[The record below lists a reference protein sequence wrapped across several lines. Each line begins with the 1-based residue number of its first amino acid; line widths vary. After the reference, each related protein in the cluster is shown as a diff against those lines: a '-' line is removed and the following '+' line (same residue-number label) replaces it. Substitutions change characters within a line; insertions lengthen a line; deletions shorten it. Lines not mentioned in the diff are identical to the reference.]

1 MRNTFCAFLFL
12 HCDPAQSICHRAD
25 QDNGRKDGAQIL
37 DHEVEDLF
45 TAEGLA
51 AQRHLFFDLL
61 HADHAG
67 HQQADSNGCNGHHDR
82 VGEEIEEIQKLHS
95 EHRHARQR
103 AIAQCRKAAQ
113 RHHDQADQCR
123 CALAAPAQL
132 VLKGGDSALC
142 QGNGAG
148 HGCKQHQ

>member
-51 AQRHLFFDLL
+51 AQRHLFFDPVSYTHLDVYKRQAL
-61 HADHAG
+61 KLSRPLKIEHAFFSHVPVMMSHVRNKCD
-67 HQQADSNGCNGHHDR
+67 DLPLR
-82 VGEEIEEIQKLHS
+82 E
-95 EHRHARQR
+95 
-103 AIAQCRKAAQ
+103 
-113 RHHDQADQCR
+113 
-123 CALAAPAQL
+123 
-132 VLKGGDSALC
+132 
-142 QGNGAG
+142 
-148 HGCKQHQ
+148 